1 MIFTTGGSQGSI
13 VTRIVVNLGLGK
25 HGKVFNLGSAK
36 GRAVVADEK
45 HLCLRLAHVLQSS
58 LVSEVSLSGL
68 HDQLDT
74 GVHAVNSL
82 LLSSENGERVRF

>member
-1 MIFTTGGSQGSI
+1 MFSASSSKSTVIT
-13 VTRIVVNLGLGK
+13 VVVVNRSLGK

-45 HLCLRLAHVLQSS
+45 HLCLRLAHVLQSN